1 CMVDLAKFF
10 VHFTFEHY
18 CGACAPG
25 RLGVKQMLDI
35 LTRISQGGGKEE
47 DIQRL
52 ERIGSL
58 MKEASLCA
66 MCRAASNPVM
76 TAVRY
81 FRDEY
86 EAHIYEK
93 RCPAGVCSMSQA

>member
-1 CMVDLAKFF
+1 
-10 VHFTFEHY
+10 
-18 CGACAPG
+18 
-25 RLGVKQMLDI
+25 MLNI
-35 LTRISQGGGKEE
+35 LTRISQGEGKEE

-52 ERIGSL
+52 EQIGSL

-76 TAVRY
+76 TTVRY

-86 EAHIYEK
+86 EAHIQEK
-93 RCPAGVCSMSQA
+93 RCPAGVCPMSQA